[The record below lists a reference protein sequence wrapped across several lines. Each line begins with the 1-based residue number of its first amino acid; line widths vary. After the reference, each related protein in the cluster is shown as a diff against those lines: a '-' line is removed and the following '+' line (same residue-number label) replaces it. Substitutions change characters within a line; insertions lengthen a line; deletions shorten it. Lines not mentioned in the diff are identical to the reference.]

1 MKLSVLRLV
10 IVFGLF
16 FIGGALSGI
25 TGSYL
30 YIRHRLKQ
38 AFHLSP
44 DLPGYADKVAGR
56 LQGEWVRDLNLDASQ
71 AEMVHGELNTT
82 AHDIKLLR
90 VATVSRF
97 EELCRDALKRIES
110 KLPDEKKKRFHALAE
125 GLSKRWDIPFDSEQ
139 RDGPTD
145 KR

>member
-16 FIGGALSGI
+16 FIGGAFFGI

-44 DLPGYADKVAGR
+44 ELPGYADKVAAR
-56 LQGEWVRDLNLDASQ
+56 LQSQWVRDLNLDASQ
-71 AEMVHGELNTT
+71 AEMVHEELNTT
-82 AHDIKLLR
+82 AHDLKLLR
-90 VATVSRF
+90 VTTVTRF

-110 KLPDEKKKRFHALAE
+110 KLPEEKKKPFHALAE
-125 GLSKRWDIPFDSEQ
+125 GLSKRWDIPLDSV